1 MTMESTPVESIQ
13 GTYDKVYE
21 TFLTGKTRPVE
32 WRKHQIKQLGFLVQ
46 DNEDAFVKALE
57 SDFGRPPFETIVA
70 ELNPVKA
77 EINEVY
83 DHVDKWAK
91 PKRVS
96 TVAMWKMS
104 KPTVYHE
111 PKGVVLI
118 LGTWNYP
125 ITLLLVPLL
134 GAIAAGCTAIIKPA
148 EQAPAVAALIA
159 RLLPK
164 YLDPSAYAC
173 VTGAID
179 QSTALLKLQ
188 FDHIFYT
195 GSGNVGRIV
204 SEAAAKH
211 LTPVTLELGG
221 KSPAFV
227 LDDADLDVTARRII
241 WAKFSNAGQICISV
255 DYILCSP
262 QLEPKLIAA
271 LKKALAEFSAPS
283 PSSKTTTTSLL
294 DSKNYSQ
301 IINRNHFNRLSKL
314 LDGTKGEIVVGG
326 GRKEEENKIEVTI
339 VRNVKPDDALMQDE
353 IFGPILPIMTMP
365 NKDAMIHFVQRRDT
379 PLVIYAFTQNSKDK
393 DYIFSRTRS
402 GGFVQ
407 NDVLVHFLI
416 PGLPF
421 GGTGKAGHGNY
432 HGKRTFDTF
441 THERAFANVPT
452 WMDVVMA
459 SRYPPYTDKK
469 FKFLMMASKAVI
481 RKPSKFGL
489 SAILKLFA
497 ALAAVIAVFR
507 GGRSKL

>member
-1 MTMESTPVESIQ
+1 MDYTPTEQIQ
-13 GTYDKVYE
+13 PAYDTVYE
-21 TFLTGKTRPVE
+21 TFLTGKTRPVS
-32 WRKHQIKQLGFLVQ
+32 WRKHQIKQLGFLIQ
-46 DNEDAFVKALE
+46 ENENAFVKALE
-57 SDFGRPPFETIVA
+57 SDFGRPAFETIVA

-83 DHVDKWAK
+83 DHVEKWAK
-91 PKRVS
+91 PTKVS
-96 TVAMWKMS
+96 TVFMWKAA
-104 KPTVYHE
+104 KPAVYHE
-111 PKGVVLI
+111 PKGVALI
-118 LGTWNYP
+118 IGTWNYP

-134 GAIAAGCTAIIKPA
+134 GAIAAGCTAIVKPA
-148 EQAPAVAALIA
+148 EQAPATAALIA

-164 YLDPSAYAC
+164 YLDTTAYQC

-179 QSTALLKLQ
+179 QTSTLLKLQ

-204 SEAAAKH
+204 SKAAAEH

-221 KSPAFV
+221 KSPAIV

-241 WAKFSNAGQICISV
+241 WAKFSNAGQICIST

-262 QLEPKLIAA
+262 QLEPKLIDA
-271 LKKALAEFSAPS
+271 LKRALKEFSAPS
-283 PSSKTTTTSLL
+283 PSSGTQSTSLL
-294 DSKNYSQ
+294 ESKNYSK
-301 IINRNHFNRLSKL
+301 IINDNHFKRLSKL
-314 LDGTKGEIVVGG
+314 LDATNGEIIVGG
-326 GRKEEENKIEVTI
+326 KRDEKERKIEVTL
-339 VRNVKPDDALMQDE
+339 VRNVKPDDALMADE

-365 NKDAMIHFVQRRDT
+365 NKEAMIHFIQRRDT
-379 PLVIYAFTQNSKDK
+379 PLVIYVFTQSTKDK

-432 HGKRTFDTF
+432 HGKKSFDTF
-441 THERAFANVPT
+441 SHERAFAHVPT
-452 WMDVVMA
+452 WMDAVMA

-469 FKFLMMASKAVI
+469 FKFLMFASKAVI
-481 RKPSKFGL
+481 KKPAKYGL
-489 SAILKLFA
+489 STLLKLFA
-497 ALAAVIAVFR
+497 ALTAVLAVFR
-507 GGRSKL
+507 GRSKL